1 MLVPPRQD
9 IIDAMFTKLGGVY
22 QEFPRKFWIVVLV
35 SFIDAL
41 GSHLLFPFFSLY
53 ITQKFNIGMAQAG
66 LILGIWAGFGLVASM
81 VGGALTDRFGRRNLI
96 LFGLVF
102 SALSSLSL
110 GLANSLPVLYL
121 LAIVIGFLSN
131 IDGPAYDAMV
141 ADLLP
146 EKQRSEGFGIL
157 RVADNLAWIIG
168 PAVGGLVAAKS
179 FFMLFVIDSLLSCI
193 IAVIFYK
200 LVTETRPSIPAEKSH
215 ESVWQT
221 AAGYRLALRDLGF
234 MAFLV
239 ASLLMLMVYTQ
250 MYNTLPVYLRD
261 VHGFSTAAY
270 GFMLTS
276 TAVLVVACQFWV
288 TRLSKN
294 KPPFAMLA
302 LGTALYALGFGLFGF
317 ISAYPLFILAAFIIT
332 FGEMIVEPT
341 RQALAANF
349 APPDMRGRYMAVYGL
364 AAAIPTT
371 FGPGLAGL
379 ILDNFN
385 PNLLW
390 YVGGGLCILSALG
403 FYALHRRLGSQK
415 RFAARVK
422 EGTPA

>member
-1 MLVPPRQD
+1 
-9 IIDAMFTKLGGVY
+9 MFTKINRIY

-35 SFIDAL
+35 SFIDSL

-53 ITQKFNIGMAQAG
+53 ITQKFGIGMTQAG
-66 LILGIWAGFGLVASM
+66 IILGIWSAFGLIGSM
-81 VGGALTDRFGRRNLI
+81 VGGALTDRFGRRGLI

-110 GLANSLPVLYL
+110 GLVNSLAVLYP

-131 IDGPAYDAMV
+131 IDGPAYDAML

-157 RVADNLAWIIG
+157 HVANNLAWVIG
-168 PAVGGLVAAKS
+168 PAVGGLVAARS

-193 IAVIFYK
+193 IAVVFYK
-200 LVTETRPSIPAEKSH
+200 LITETKPPLPAEKSH
-215 ESVWQT
+215 ATLWQT
-221 AAGYRLALRDLGF
+221 AGGYRLVLRDLAF

-250 MYNTLPVYLRD
+250 MQNSLPVYLRN

-276 TAVLVVACQFWV
+276 SAVLVVLFQFWV
-288 TRLSKN
+288 TRISRGR
-294 KPPFAMLA
+294 PPFVMMA
-302 LGTALYALGFGLFGF
+302 LGTALYAIGFGMFGF
-317 ISAYPLFILAAFIIT
+317 VSAYPLFILAVLIIT
-332 FGEMIVEPT
+332 CGEMLVVPT
-341 RQALAANF
+341 SQALAASF

-364 AAAIPTT
+364 SAAIPTT
-371 FGPGLAGL
+371 LGPGLAGL
-379 ILDNFN
+379 ILDNYN

-390 YVGGGLCILSALG
+390 YVGGLLCIVSTLG
-403 FYALHRRLGSQK
+403 FLALHRRLGAQK
-415 RFAARVK
+415 RFAARARQDLSAK
-422 EGTPA
+422 TAQ

>member
-1 MLVPPRQD
+1 MPSP
-9 IIDAMFTKLGGVY
+9 MFTKLNTIY

-41 GSHLLFPFFSLY
+41 GSHLVFPFFSLY
-53 ITQKFNIGMAQAG
+53 ITQKFHIGMAEAG
-66 LILGIWAGFGLVASM
+66 LILGIWAGFGLVASL
-81 VGGALTDRFGRRNLI
+81 VGGALTDRFGRRKLI

-110 GLANSLPVLYL
+110 GLVNSLSILYL
-121 LAIVIGFLSN
+121 LAIVVGFLSN

-146 EKQRSEGFGIL
+146 EKQRSEGYSIL

-168 PAVGGLVAAKS
+168 PAIGGLVAARS
-179 FFMLFVIDSLLSCI
+179 FFMLFVIDSVLSCI

-200 LVTETRPSIPAEKSH
+200 LVTETRPSVAAEKSH

-221 AAGYRLALRDLGF
+221 AAGYRVVLRDLGF
-234 MAFLV
+234 MAFTF
-239 ASLLMLMVYTQ
+239 ASLLMLLVYMQ

-261 VHGFSTAAY
+261 AHGFSAEEY
-270 GFMLTS
+270 GLMLTS

-288 TRLSKN
+288 SRISKN
-294 KPPFAMLA
+294 YPPFVMMV
-302 LGTALYALGFGLFGF
+302 LGTTLYAIGFGMFGF

-332 FGEMIVEPT
+332 FGEMIVVPT
-341 RQALAANF
+341 SQTLAANL
-349 APPDMRGRYMAVYGL
+349 APADMRGRYMAFYGL
-364 AAAIPTT
+364 SAAFPAML
-371 FGPGLAGL
+371 GPGLAGL
-379 ILDNFN
+379 VLDNFN

-390 YVGGGLCILSALG
+390 YVGGGLCILSALA
-403 FYALHRRLGSQK
+403 FYLLHRRLGSQK
-415 RFAARVK
+415 RFAAKAK
-422 EGTPA
+422 EKLPA